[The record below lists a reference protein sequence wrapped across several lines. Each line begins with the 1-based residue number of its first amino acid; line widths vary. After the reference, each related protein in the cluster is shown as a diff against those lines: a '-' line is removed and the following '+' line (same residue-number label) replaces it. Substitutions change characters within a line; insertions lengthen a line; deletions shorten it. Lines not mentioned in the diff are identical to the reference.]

1 MVMAGES
8 GGSAVPVLGLGT
20 VQAKHGLWVEWMQE
34 VWEERMEVELEVVV
48 WCSMSRVAVQPSVER
63 DMLAAVAVVAEN
75 EWRKWLVV
83 LAQGSHDGARHVWK
97 AGLG

>member
-1 MVMAGES
+1 MAGES
-8 GGSAVPVLGLGT
+8 GGSVVPVLGLDT
-20 VQAKHGLWVEWMQE
+20 VPAKRGLWVEWMLE

-63 DMLAAVAVVAEN
+63 EMLAAVAVVAES